1 MCKYMTPW
9 TVLLTLVSAAVA
21 EDAIRTNSGH
31 TMTAGTFG
39 LAYIDPQGT
48 ILVYDG
54 TAAPKPLPGNPKAV
68 CLTAADIT
76 GDGKHELAF
85 LSPRGRSLVYHDF
98 VAGKSSGPYGSNV
111 TDIGAV
117 KFGKEESFDSIVAGT
132 FARVSY
138 RWNVEIGG
146 RHWQELPGDLDLVAT
161 GEFDT
166 RNRIQEVAT
175 VTRGELYTFNP
186 QWSTYKQLM
195 IGMDCRLLTAGE
207 LTPSEGDEIV
217 VACGDDHQLTLI
229 QRRKKTALGRSGI
242 KLSTGKTTAGS
253 VLCTITPEGKI
264 QQYQPADDTWQDQ
277 LGGVA
282 WRDVLVADLD
292 GNGNDEV
299 YALPQGEVGTLQRF
313 DPGAGE
319 FSTVE

>member
-1 MCKYMTPW
+1 MKKHLATF
-9 TVLLTLVSAAVA
+9 VLLASLATTALA

-39 LAYIDPQGT
+39 LAYIDPQGA

-54 TAAPKPLPGNPKAV
+54 TEAPKPPAGNPKAV
-68 CLTAADIT
+68 CLTAADVT

-85 LSPRGRSLVYHDF
+85 LSPERRSLVYYDF

-111 TDIGAV
+111 TDISAV
-117 KFGKEESFDSIVAGT
+117 KYGKEDSFDSIVAGT

-138 RWNVEIGG
+138 RWDVEIGG
-146 RHWQELPGDLDLVAT
+146 THWQELPGDLDLVAT
-161 GEFDT
+161 GEFDA

-186 QWSTYKQLM
+186 QWSTYKQGL
-195 IGMDCRLLTAGE
+195 IGADCRLLTAGE
-207 LTPSEGDEIV
+207 MTASEGDEIV

-229 QRRKKTALGRSGI
+229 ERRRKTALGRSGI
-242 KLSTGKTTAGS
+242 KLAVGKTDAGA

-264 QQYQPADDTWQDQ
+264 QQFHPGDDAWEDH
-277 LGGVA
+277 LGGNA
-282 WRDVLVADLD
+282 WRDVLLADID

-299 YALPQGEVGTLQRF
+299 YALPKGDAGTLQRF
-313 DPGAGE
+313 DPGIGGFDA
-319 FSTVE
+319 VQ